1 MSQVGS
7 KDMSENIEWIEV
19 NWSNNE
25 NAPDF
30 RDMVEWE

>member
-1 MSQVGS
+1 
-7 KDMSENIEWIEV
+7 MSENIEWIEV